1 MSSVIVKETGKTG
14 SILAAGTHDVIEMM
28 MTESGRT
35 VVRMSPLLWLYYMD
49 WIKTLRK
56 RM

>member
-1 MSSVIVKETGKTG
+1 MSSVIVIETGKTG
-14 SILAAGTHDVIEMM
+14 TTLVAGTHDVIEMM

-35 VVRMSPLLWLYYMD
+35 VVRMSPLLLLYYMD

>member
-14 SILAAGTHDVIEMM
+14 SILVAGTHDVIEMM

-35 VVRMSPLLWLYYMD
+35 VVRMSPLLWSYYMD